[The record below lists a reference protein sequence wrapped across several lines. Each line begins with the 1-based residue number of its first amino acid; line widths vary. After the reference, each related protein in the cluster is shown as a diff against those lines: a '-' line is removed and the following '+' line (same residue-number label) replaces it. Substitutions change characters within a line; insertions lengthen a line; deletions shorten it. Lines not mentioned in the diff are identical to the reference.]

1 MDLSGLIFVVLA
13 LAWAGYLMPRA
24 LRQRDDLESSAPI
37 DTSSDTARVLNRT
50 PAMMRALLAD
60 NPPVEPE
67 QKAADRVA
75 LKDSES
81 RRRAALTRTLPTS
94 RGAAVRRRRILLAL
108 VALTVLSI
116 GAASLSYLS
125 WWAVTAPV
133 VLVATWLVL
142 CTLIARRSRVAT
154 RGRVRFEVAEMLA
167 DDDEVPLVGSVPAVP
182 ASSIVEQLVADV
194 HQDAES
200 ARPVANHGAD
210 LDAAQG
216 ALWDPLPLTLP
227 TYVGKPTAR
236 RTVRTIE
243 LTQGGFTSSGH
254 DPADSALARR
264 AAESQKA
271 DQSSTPAGDD
281 VAPESEPRRAAGA

>member
-24 LRQRDDLESSAPI
+24 LRQHDDLESSAPV

-60 NPPVEPE
+60 NPPLDPE

-81 RRRAALTRTLPTS
+81 RRRAALTRSRPTS
-94 RGAAVRRRRILLAL
+94 RGAAVRRRRILLGL
-108 VALTVLSI
+108 VVLTLLSI

-125 WWAVTAPV
+125 WWTVAAPAA
-133 VLVATWLVL
+133 LVATWLVL
-142 CTLIARRSRVAT
+142 CSLMARKSRLAA
-154 RGRVRFEVAEMLA
+154 RGRVRFSVADRLTDA
-167 DDDEVPLVGSVPAVP
+167 DEVPLEGAVPAVP
-182 ASSIVEQLVADV
+182 ASPIVEQLVAEVHHDV
-194 HQDAES
+194 ETRHIADAGVE
-200 ARPVANHGAD
+200 

-254 DPADSALARR
+254 DPADTALARR
-264 AAESQKA
+264 AAESQKPDQAPAQGSA
-271 DQSSTPAGDD
+271 DPVS
-281 VAPESEPRRAAGA
+281 ESEVRRAAGA